1 LLTAALI
8 LACLV
13 GAVLLGR
20 LCRQVLPEQDLSSET
35 RDTVKLA
42 LGLVATMAA
51 LLLGLLVSAAK
62 GTYDAQ
68 REQVIQMAARAAV
81 LDRVL
86 ALYGTESA
94 DARALFRTTM
104 DDAIRRVWPADEGR
118 ASDLAPNIRAGD
130 AVFDVIQQLTPSSE
144 RDLAER
150 RALLVAQ
157 AAASV
162 SRPLLVVVVCWLFF
176 ILFGFSVLAPQ
187 NTIAA
192 LALIASA
199 ASVSGAILLI
209 LELERPFD
217 GLIKVSSEPLTK
229 ALVQDAA

>member
-1 LLTAALI
+1 M
-8 LACLV
+8 
-13 GAVLLGR
+13 
-20 LCRQVLPEQDLSSET
+20 
-35 RDTVKLA
+35 KLA

-94 DARALFRTTM
+94 DARALFRATM
-104 DDAIRRVWPADEGR
+104 DDAIRRVWPAEEGR
-118 ASDLAPNIRAGD
+118 ASDLVPNLRAGD
-130 AVFDVIQQLTPSSE
+130 ALFDVIQQLAPSSE
-144 RDLAER
+144 RQVELKGEAVGRVLDLGER

-157 AAASV
+157 SAASV
-162 SRPLLVVVVCWLFF
+162 SRPLLVVVVCWLFV

-199 ASVSGAILLI
+199 VSVSGAILLI

-217 GLIKVSSEPLTK
+217 GLIKVSSEPLTTVM
-229 ALVQDAA
+229 VQDTA